1 MAVLQLKDIGKRYP
15 GSKSW
20 AVKNFNLT
28 VEKGEIIG
36 LVGESG
42 CGKTSILRMIA
53 GFERLTEGRV
63 ELHGECVAGPHRF
76 VEPQHRKVGIVFQ
89 DYALF
94 PHKTVRQNILFGT
107 QGRGSS
113 EVEAHYSALMS
124 LCRLEGLDQR
134 YPHQLSGGQRQRVAL
149 ARALAPKPDI
159 ILFDEPFSNLDT
171 LHKNQMRTEIGE
183 IIRGSGATAII
194 VTHDTRDV
202 LALATRAV
210 VMKEGLK
217 VQDGKVD
224 QVYDQPE
231 NAYVARFFGPA
242 NLLPARILE
251 EEVITAIGR
260 FPLPPERRMK
270 DAEAL
275 LCLRPDAI
283 HFCGPEEGSIPVDIL
298 QEKFLGEFTEYK
310 LRLQDAGSADWRGEL
325 LVHARDIPLP
335 PWSKLHI
342 RANPDRAWLV
352 AP

>member
-1 MAVLQLKDIGKRYP
+1 VKD
-15 GSKSW
+15 
-20 AVKNFNLT
+20 FNLR
-28 VEKGEIIG
+28 VEQGEIIG

-53 GFERLTEGRV
+53 GFEQVTEGRV

-76 VEPQHRKVGIVFQ
+76 VEPQHRKVGLVFQ

-107 QGRGSS
+107 QGRHSR
-113 EVEAHYSALMS
+113 EVEAQYTALLS

-183 IIRGSGATAII
+183 IIRESGATAII

-224 QVYDQPE
+224 EVYDQPA

-242 NLLPARILE
+242 NLLPARILNE
-251 EEVITAIGR
+251 EAITALGS
-260 FPLPPERRMK
+260 FPLPGGRRMK
-270 DAEAL
+270 DEDAL

-283 HFCGPEEGSIPVDIL
+283 HFCVPGDGSVPVTIL
-298 QEKFLGEFTEYK
+298 QERFLGEYTEYRLG
-310 LRLQDAGSADWRGEL
+310 LRDAKSAGWKGEL
-325 LVHARDIPLP
+325 LVHAREMPEQPSSDP
-335 PWSKLHI
+335 HI